1 MLTDRA
7 NAAIR
12 DDNARERALV
22 IDEGTRMSGGRR
34 QDLLS
39 SMAYGDALAK
49 VAEDL
54 GNQYKLVFGRP
65 GVLVPPKSFE
75 VGVKKP
81 DLTARGTLVRD
92 KQPEQRS
99 DAACSRRWL
108 LALLVA
114 LAAPSMRAHGRSR
127 SNRRFAAAS
136 IWCRSTS
143 RSPIRPAAS

>member
-1 MLTDRA
+1 MHVLVLTNRA

-12 DDNARERALV
+12 DDNARDRALV

-54 GNQYKLVFGRP
+54 GNQYKIVYGRP

-81 DLTARGTLVRD
+81 DLTARGTLVRE
-92 KQPEQRS
+92 KQTG
-99 DAACSRRWL
+99 AKK
-108 LALLVA
+108 
-114 LAAPSMRAHGRSR
+114 
-127 SNRRFAAAS
+127 
-136 IWCRSTS
+136 
-143 RSPIRPAAS
+143 